1 MKGKYSYLIF
11 VLGIPPPGERTPPVM
26 DALQKGH
33 IIEIYKWDIPPPG
46 DRLPPVMDAFTPGI
60 FRVNAVTRGTFRL
73 NAVIFEFHA

>member
-1 MKGKYSYLIF
+1 
-11 VLGIPPPGERTPPVM
+11 M

-73 NAVIFEFHA
+73 NAVIFENI